1 MIATLISVLVIVAIA
16 AVLIWL
22 IKQIPWPAG
31 LEILG
36 TLGIVIVVVVAILKI
51 WPLF

>member
-1 MIATLISVLVIVAIA
+1 MPTLIALLIIVAVA

-22 IKQIPWPAG
+22 IRQIPWPAG

-36 TLGIVIVVVVAILKI
+36 TIGIIIVVVAAILKI
-51 WPLF
+51 WPML